1 MNGLTLIVQSI
12 LERRTRSALL
22 IITAAIAFLVYG
34 VLGALRFSMFGG
46 SDEYSKNRLI
56 ITHEAGMSQ
65 ALPLAYAERIKTI
78 PGVES
83 VSPAT
88 WFGAYYQSTKQ
99 MLMAF
104 AVDPK
109 IWLHQHTEMQMS
121 PQDRQ
126 RFLTTSNT
134 MLVSAA
140 LLHKYQWK
148 VGDTVPLKSVM
159 FFPDSGEEYWPFTIA
174 GTFTNAADAGGRNYI
189 IMHYN
194 YLNESRSLLKNTAG
208 TFVVTVVPGAQID
221 KVAVAI
227 DEYFGKFEDRTAS
240 ATDRAFHTAFFKQ
253 LGDIS
258 LMIKAVL
265 LVAFTSI
272 ILVVSS
278 TLTLTVLQRTRDIGI
293 LKMMGFSKLQ
303 VLMLVA
309 GEAFLLIFMGCFL
322 GTLLSVLANHLVSVQ
337 LPDLLPN
344 LSLTSSVIV
353 EIICI
358 AVLVGGLVSSLPALF
373 ATHLKA
379 IKALAS
385 D

>member
-1 MNGLTLIVQSI
+1 M
-12 LERRTRSALL
+12 
-22 IITAAIAFLVYG
+22 
-34 VLGALRFSMFGG
+34 
-46 SDEYSKNRLI
+46 
-56 ITHEAGMSQ
+56 
-65 ALPLAYAERIKTI
+65 
-78 PGVES
+78 
-83 VSPAT
+83 
-88 WFGAYYQSTKQ
+88 
-99 MLMAF
+99 
-104 AVDPK
+104 
-109 IWLHQHTEMQMS
+109 
-121 PQDRQ
+121 
-126 RFLTTSNT
+126 
-134 MLVSAA
+134 
-140 LLHKYQWK
+140 
-148 VGDTVPLKSVM
+148 
-159 FFPDSGEEYWPFTIA
+159 
-174 GTFTNAADAGGRNYI
+174 
-189 IMHYN
+189 
-194 YLNESRSLLKNTAG
+194 
-208 TFVVTVVPGAQID
+208 VTVVPGAQID